1 MGDFHTKAKKLG
13 ARVGD
18 LKKSNKEKTVLQYLM
33 KKKGCTF
40 GTAASKVDKSDYEKR
55 CPSGANNEEAKP
67 EPEPEQA
74 TDDPGPEPE
83 EEIVDPEEVVDPE
96 DTTEDTSSSEA
107 DKCCVFTFEQW
118 DCSNQH
124 KQDGCKKALDAIEDF
139 DTKAKKLGARVGDLK
154 KGNKEKTVL
163 KYLMRKKGCAFG
175 PAASVVEKSVYEK
188 RCPNGASYE

>member
-1 MGDFHTKAKKLG
+1 MG
-13 ARVGD
+13 
-18 LKKSNKEKTVLQYLM
+18 
-33 KKKGCTF
+33 
-40 GTAASKVDKSDYEKR
+40 
-55 CPSGANNEEAKP
+55 P

-83 EEIVDPEEVVDPE
+83 EEVVDPE
-96 DTTEDTSSSEA
+96 DTTEDTSSNEA